1 MDLLPPLPPTFVTFA
16 LAAGSVV
23 AGAPLFA
30 TGRRALRLRHAL
42 ASLREVALGPES
54 TGLVAVRGRVALEGP
69 MFAPLSGRPC
79 AGFSLEVAGDRM
91 RVGAVLHELRPFR
104 LLGESAS
111 ARVVAEHARLGTAV
125 TAEKLLAAGEA
136 LPQRLAELL
145 GRSPEVRWLLDR
157 RVPLRLVE
165 RALEVG
171 AEVVVTGM
179 ARPAFAAGTAFA
191 SMASVQTVQ
200 LAATGTDGGGWADV
214 SEQSVTANTE
224 PSVWIE
230 SGEPLERLEIASAAP
245 TAAQLA
251 APRWHIALVVAGP
264 LLALAG
270 VLALAQLAAPLLE
283 GRV

>member
-30 TGRRALRLRHAL
+30 TGRRALRLRQAL
-42 ASLREVALGPES
+42 VGLHEAPLSADAA
-54 TGLVAVRGRVALEGP
+54 GLVAVRGRVALEGP
-69 MFAPLSGRPC
+69 MFAPLSGRAC
-79 AGFSLEVAGDRM
+79 AGFTLEVAGDRM

-111 ARVVAEHARLGTAV
+111 ARVVAEHARLGTAI
-125 TAEKLLAAGEA
+125 TAERLLAAGEA

-145 GRSPEVRWLLDR
+145 GSSPEVRWLLDR

-165 RALEVG
+165 RALEAG

-179 ARPAFAAGTAFA
+179 ARPAFA
-191 SMASVQTVQ
+191 TVATVERVT

-214 SEQSVTANTE
+214 TSHVVTANTE
-224 PSVWIE
+224 PSLWIE
-230 SGEPLERLEIASAAP
+230 AGEPLERLEITPSAP

-251 APRWHIALVVAGP
+251 APRWQVLLVLAGP

-270 VLALAQLAAPLLE
+270 LLALAQLAAPLIE
-283 GRV
+283 GRI

>member
-30 TGRRALRLRHAL
+30 TGRRALRLRQAL
-42 ASLREVALGPES
+42 VGLHEASLSADAA
-54 TGLVAVRGRVALEGP
+54 GLVAVRGRVALEGP
-69 MFAPLSGRPC
+69 MFAPLSGRAC
-79 AGFSLEVAGDRM
+79 AGFTLEVAGDRM

-111 ARVVAEHARLGTAV
+111 ARVVAEHARLGTAI
-125 TAEKLLAAGEA
+125 TAERLLAAGEA

-145 GRSPEVRWLLDR
+145 GSSPEVRWLLDR

-165 RALEVG
+165 RALEAG

-179 ARPAFAAGTAFA
+179 ARPAFA
-191 SMASVQTVQ
+191 TVATVERVT

-214 SEQSVTANTE
+214 TSHVVTANTE
-224 PSVWIE
+224 PSLWIE
-230 SGEPLERLEIASAAP
+230 AGEPLERLEITPSAP

-251 APRWHIALVVAGP
+251 APRWQVLLVLAGP

-270 VLALAQLAAPLLE
+270 LLALAQLAAPLIE
-283 GRV
+283 GRI